1 MLDARAVWRLRARV
15 RVSRPASEELPSST
29 LTDTLPLLLPPLVL
43 ETWVIRFTQR
53 IERLRI
59 YAHIYMCVNTHLPWS
74 GKCVLRINAWPNA
87 GVNSEERPSI
97 LTGPAYCVLRMR
109 TAYPGAEFVLRKSS
123 LRPDWMCVLRTEYAY
138 YVSW

>member
-1 MLDARAVWRLRARV
+1 MGQC
-15 RVSRPASEELPSST
+15 
-29 LTDTLPLLLPPLVL
+29 
-43 ETWVIRFTQR
+43 ETWTIRFTQR

-59 YAHIYMCVNTHLPWS
+59 YAHMCVYTHLPWS

-109 TAYPGAEFVLRKSS
+109 TAYPGDGLAMGGSS
-123 LRPDWMCVLRTEYAY
+123 LHPDWTCVLRTAYAY
-138 YVSW
+138 CVSW